1 MGCLTLPRQTRGQA
15 SERSSR
21 ALLGTLSK
29 QHPKLV
35 EHVDRVASLGEALA
49 IKLGLPELEVERT
62 RLAAKLHDV
71 GKSAVPAAI
80 INKPGPLS
88 DDEWALVRQHT
99 VIGERMLRATP
110 EVSHVASIVRSSHEC
125 YDGSGYPDGALGKDI
140 PLGARIVFV
149 CDAFDAMTSTRPY
162 SEAKTADVAID
173 ELKRCAGTQ
182 FDPVVVA
189 AFADLLAG
197 RGLPVWRARS
207 SRSKSSVPES
217 ARWLGW
223 WSGRVGFP

>member
-1 MGCLTLPRQTRGQA
+1 MGCQTLPTRGA
-15 SERSSR
+15 GHESERSSR

-49 IKLGLPELEVERT
+49 IKLGLPEPEVERT

-88 DDEWALVRQHT
+88 QDEWALVREHT

-110 EVSHVASIVRSSHEC
+110 GVAHVASLVRASHERF
-125 YDGSGYPDGALGKDI
+125 DGSGYPDGAAGKDI
-140 PLGARIVFV
+140 PLGSRIVFV
-149 CDAFDAMTSTRPY
+149 CDSFDAMTSTRAY
-162 SEAKTADVAID
+162 SEAKTTDVALD
-173 ELKRCAGTQ
+173 ELKRCAGSQ

-197 RGLPVWRARS
+197 RALPVWRARLP
-207 SRSKSSVPES
+207 RSKGPGSES
-217 ARWLGW
+217 ARRLGW

>member
-1 MGCLTLPRQTRGQA
+1 MGCLTLPRRATGRTG
-15 SERSSR
+15 ERSSR

-49 IKLGLPELEVERT
+49 IKLGLPESEVERT

-80 INKPGPLS
+80 IDKPGPLS
-88 DDEWALVRQHT
+88 KDEWALVRQHT

-110 EVSHVASIVRSSHEC
+110 EVAHVASIVRSSHERF
-125 YDGSGYPDGALGKDI
+125 DGSGYPDGAAGKDI

-149 CDAFDAMTSTRPY
+149 CDSFDAMTSNRPY
-162 SEAKTADVAID
+162 SEAKTTEVALD
-173 ELKRCAGTQ
+173 ELKRCAGSQ

-197 RGLPVWRARS
+197 RGLPVWGTRRPRS
-207 SRSKSSVPES
+207 QSSVPEPS
-217 ARWLGW
+217 RWVGW

>member
-1 MGCLTLPRQTRGQA
+1 MGCRTLPRREQGQA

-49 IKLGLPELEVERT
+49 IKLGLPEREVERT

-71 GKSAVPAAI
+71 GKTAVPAAI
-80 INKPGPLS
+80 IDKPGPLS
-88 DDEWALVRQHT
+88 SEEWALVRQHT

-110 EVSHVASIVRSSHEC
+110 AVSHIASIVRSSHERF
-125 YDGSGYPDGALGKDI
+125 DGSGYPDGAAGKDI

-149 CDAFDAMTSTRPY
+149 CDAFDAMTSARPY
-162 SEAKTADVAID
+162 SEAKTINVALD

-189 AFADLLAG
+189 AFADLLVG
-197 RGLPVWRARS
+197 RGLPVWGTRS
-207 SRSKSSVPES
+207 SRSGHMIPES
-217 ARWLGW
+217 ARWIGW